1 MKLHLVRFSQDVDLE
16 NMEATENFLVFK
28 REDGS
33 TFRVP
38 VPEETIQELLKNGS
52 ADSAKVARKN
62 PDPGDLVEQESTL
75 EDPEE
80 TPSWTEFESG
90 EGTAFR
96 GQIQLEEEDYEEAA
110 PRRYAPQT
118 FVEDDE
124 DGVPAL

>member
-38 VPEETIQELLKNGS
+38 VPEETIQELLKSGGP
-52 ADSAKVARKN
+52 DSSRGARKEAA
-62 PDPGDLVEQESTL
+62 PAEIVEQSPTPEH
-75 EDPEE
+75 PEE
-80 TPSWTEFESG
+80 APAWTEFES
-90 EGTAFR
+90 EDGTAFR
-96 GQIQLEEEDYEEAA
+96 GQIQLEEEDYEEPA
-110 PRRYAPQT
+110 PRRYTPQT
-118 FVEDDE
+118 FVDDE